1 MNYSFRCKC
10 DQCPP
15 DKQCCG
21 EFDGISNCLTPVGN
35 HAFSDIVLTTDDVE
49 KMKSSGLDDIF
60 ENRDGLFF
68 LKLNKNGSCPHFS
81 ADGKCLIYESRP
93 SLCKAYPLYLDMF
106 GGLCYIN
113 SCPGTCCQK
122 GSDSNYSDQVKALLD
137 VYQQL
142 IDYYRT
148 EFAKE

>member
-15 DKQCCG
+15 DQQCCG
-21 EFDGISNCLTPVGN
+21 EFDGISNCLTPVEN
-35 HAFSDIVLTTDDVE
+35 RLFSDIILTNADVE
-49 KMKSSGLDDIF
+49 KMKNAGLDDIF
-60 ENRDGLFF
+60 ENRNGLYF
-68 LKLNKNGSCPHFS
+68 LKMNPNGSCPHFS
-81 ADGKCLIYESRP
+81 NDRKCLIYENRP

-113 SCPGTCCQK
+113 SCPGTSNQK
-122 GSDSNYSDQVKALLD
+122 ESDSNYSDQVNALLD

-148 EFAKE
+148 QFAKG

>member
-1 MNYSFRCKC
+1 MNYSFSCKC

-35 HAFSDIVLTTDDVE
+35 HAFSDIVLTNADVE
-49 KMKSSGLDDIF
+49 KMKSNGLDDIF

-68 LKLNKNGSCPHFS
+68 LKLNKNGSCPYFS
-81 ADGKCLIYESRP
+81 ADGTCLIYESRP

-113 SCPGTCCQK
+113 SCPGV
-122 GSDSNYSDQVKALLD
+122 GSQTSAYESYAPQINALLNI
-137 VYQQL
+137 YQYL
-142 IDYYRT
+142 IDHYRSLVT
-148 EFAKE
+148 D